1 MTIDD
6 SRLRTNVRMYYRR
19 RLGIAAMSFDA
30 FVFFFFFFFFFPL
43 EDTSHERGAMKKAIE
58 MGRITV
64 GRRY

>member
-30 FVFFFFFFFFFPL
+30 FVFFFFFPL
-43 EDTSHERGAMKKAIE
+43 EDTSHERGATKKAIE
-58 MGRITV
+58 MGRITL

>member
-1 MTIDD
+1 MI
-6 SRLRTNVRMYYRR
+6 RAVAQMCPFWMYYRR

-30 FVFFFFFFFFFPL
+30 FLFFFFSFFPL